1 MEEKAKQYLEES
13 KKEKDYR
20 QTNNEEGKKEERIYL
35 SNDTLNT
42 FVFFSHMVS
51 DMCQGLLLISN
62 KESDIC
68 TILHTE

>member
-20 QTNNEEGKKEERIYL
+20 QTNNEEGKKEERIFL

-42 FVFFSHMVS
+42 FFFLQPYGIRHVS
-51 DMCQGLLLISN
+51 R
-62 KESDIC
+62 
-68 TILHTE
+68 TIAD